1 MGLALFN
8 LVAKAPLRALTA
20 VCAASLLAACANA
33 PPQGTPM
40 PVSAA
45 VQAPA
50 GLVDFCTR
58 DETDCAPAGIL
69 RAADV
74 PARTQVAL
82 TAARWRELND
92 VNFAFN
98 HTIRPV
104 TDLALY
110 HKVEY
115 WQYPQGAGD
124 CEDFALA
131 KRRELIA
138 RGWPAESL
146 LFATARIPSREL
158 HAVLVVSTDHGDFV
172 LDNAH
177 DFVELWTALPYQWVA
192 RQMPGEMLSWRRA
205 GTDSTLTSTASLQ

>member
-1 MGLALFN
+1 LFSLLA
-8 LVAKAPLRALTA
+8 KTPLRAL
-20 VCAASLLAACANA
+20 AAAAGVSLLAACASA

-40 PVSAA
+40 PLGATVL
-45 VQAPA
+45 APS

-58 DETDCAPAGIL
+58 DDADCTPASAARAPGAH
-69 RAADV
+69 ASA
-74 PARTQVAL
+74 QAL
-82 TAARWRELND
+82 LTSARWRELNE
-92 VNFAFN
+92 VNYALN
-98 HTIRPV
+98 HAIRPE

-138 RGWPAESL
+138 RGWPVESL

-172 LDNAH
+172 LDNAS
-177 DFVELWTALPYQWVA
+177 DFVELWSTLPYQWVA
-192 RQMPGEMLSWRRA
+192 RQMPGKMLSWRRA
-205 GTDSTLTSTASLQ
+205 GTGTTLTATASLQ